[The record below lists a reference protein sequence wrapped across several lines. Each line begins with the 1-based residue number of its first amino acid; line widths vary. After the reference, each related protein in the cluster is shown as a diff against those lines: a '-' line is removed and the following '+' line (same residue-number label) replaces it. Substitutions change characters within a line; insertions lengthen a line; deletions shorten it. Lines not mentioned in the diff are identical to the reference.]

1 MKKITFLA
9 TLLLALPLHADLR
22 QQIESKS
29 GWVGYAVPI
38 SGQHTVCS
46 WDDWS
51 ESISDGPHL
60 QPSTALYVLYHV
72 ESGHID
78 GIRLSSP
85 ECGPLNRTV
94 QWLDGVGVRDSAS
107 LLRRLI
113 DADDRAV
120 AKKAVNALA
129 LHQGTTDDLIDIAR
143 HNSSSKVRGMAL
155 FWISQAAGARAASVL
170 KDAID
175 NDPEEDVKTKAVFG
189 ISQLP
194 NDQSI
199 PLLVELIRT
208 NRSAAVRKKA
218 AFWLG
223 QKNDPRALQ
232 ALEDILKQ

>member
-1 MKKITFLA
+1 MKRIAFLA
-9 TLLLALPLHADLR
+9 MLTLALPLRADLR
-22 QQIESKS
+22 QQIESKT
-29 GWVGYAVPI
+29 GWIGYSVPI
-38 SGQHTVCS
+38 SGHHTVCS
-46 WDDWS
+46 WDDGS

-60 QPSTALYVLYHV
+60 EPSTALYVLYHV
-72 ESGHID
+72 VARHID

-85 ECGPLNRTV
+85 QCGALNREV
-94 QWLDGVGVRDSAS
+94 QWIDGVDPRASAG
-107 LLRRLI
+107 LLRTLI
-113 DADDRAV
+113 DGDDRSM
-120 AKKAVNALA
+120 AKKAVSALA
-129 LHQGTTDDLIDIAR
+129 LHAGTTGDLIEIAK
-143 HNSSSKVRGMAL
+143 HNPSSKVRGMAL
-155 FWISQAAGARAASVL
+155 FWVSQAAGTRAAAVL

-175 NDPEEDVKTKAVFG
+175 NDPEDDVKTKAVFG

-199 PLLVELIRT
+199 PLLVDLIKT